1 MRDMRAATT
10 AILSPWM
17 DDAVALVAN
26 GYFPG
31 ATYEFMVGHVA
42 YEAARG
48 GAIRRLATG
57 GRIIIHVDARTFRT
71 DADLRAR
78 APAPPPPRLTG
89 AYARY
94 VRLVGSASQS
104 APAGP

>member
-48 GAIRRLATG
+48 GASG
-57 GRIIIHVDARTFRT
+57 GSRQEAGSSSTWTRAPFAPTRTS
-71 DADLRAR
+71 
-78 APAPPPPRLTG
+78 APAPRRRPH
-89 AYARY
+89 
-94 VRLVGSASQS
+94 
-104 APAGP
+104 PA